1 MLEKLLRDEHLDVIE
16 KDIDNKIEEMAK
28 NSGKTKEEFSKQVN
42 NDMINNI
49 ANEILMKKLVEF
61 LRENNTIE

>member
-1 MLEKLLRDEHLDVIE
+1 
-16 KDIDNKIEEMAK
+16 MAK